1 MSSYQHE
8 RHFSLGEATAAL
20 AKVKP
25 LVEEL
30 AALKQVLDAE
40 GFSFTP
46 PAEPSA
52 AVKAQTNGHQPPL
65 EAFVR
70 LQQVLYTVME
80 RGILVRD
87 LGQGLLDF
95 PHIRATGEEVY
106 LCWRLGEEELAF
118 WHPVGGGFAGREP
131 LATL

>member
-1 MSSYQHE
+1 MPSYHHE
-8 RHFSLGEATAAL
+8 HHFSLREATAAL

-40 GFSFTP
+40 GFSFTSP
-46 PAEPSA
+46 LEPSA
-52 AVKAQTNGHQPPL
+52 AVKGQTNGHQPPL
-65 EAFVR
+65 EAFLR
-70 LQQVLYTVME
+70 LQQVLYTIVE

-95 PHIRATGEEVY
+95 PHIRGTGEEVY

-118 WHPVGGGFAGREP
+118 WHPLVGGFAGREP